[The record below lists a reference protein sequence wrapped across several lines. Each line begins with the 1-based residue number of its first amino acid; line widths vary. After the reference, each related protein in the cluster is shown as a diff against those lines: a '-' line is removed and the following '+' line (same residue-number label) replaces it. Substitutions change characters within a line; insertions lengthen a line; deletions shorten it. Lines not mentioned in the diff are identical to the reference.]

1 MDADDE
7 FGCLGIP
14 TPTEMWK
21 QHATLLTAEIEELTL
36 ENRKARQNI
45 AKLVEMHSQAAAELV
60 LVSKQLSEC
69 NLACSNLGNQL
80 NGLEPV
86 KEQANLYFQQ
96 KCAAEKA
103 LFELRKQIEA
113 NSIPALAVNNDIR

>member
-1 MDADDE
+1 MDAEDE

-21 QHATLLTAEIEELTL
+21 QHATLLAAELEEMTL

-45 AKLVEMHSQAAAELV
+45 AKLVEMHGQATAELA
-60 LVSKQLSEC
+60 LAMKRLSDC
-69 NLACSNLGNQL
+69 NLHCSNLGNEI
-80 NGLEPV
+80 NGLIV
-86 KEQANLYFQQ
+86 SSNQASLYFQQ

-103 LFELRKQIEA
+103 LFELRKQMVE
-113 NSIPALAVNNDIR
+113 NFPPSVGVDSGSH